1 MTRDELMQK
10 AFDAIVEAE
19 ETDSL
24 KALFLD
30 GWGTAVVEKGHVWMK
45 ERIRGRYA
53 AA

>member
-30 GWGTAVVEKGHVWMK
+30 GWGPLSLKRDMCG
-45 ERIRGRYA
+45 
-53 AA
+53 